1 MEFNYGA
8 LDSFEFEKLAC
19 DIAEKMT
26 KVELSCYT
34 EGKDGGIDAS
44 DYYVDSE
51 VAPRVVVQAKRWSN
65 TASAKKLEN
74 AVKVLVGQLARYG
87 NLPSEKLIVVTS
99 MGLTLEAQRKL
110 MSLAEGEGV
119 PQCLVIDGVK
129 MDKFLR
135 KDENRDV
142 LRRHFK
148 LWIAGTGVMQE
159 VFNRSV
165 FIDCELFLYDIE
177 QRESL
182 FVQTSLFDRSV
193 EMLVNGRALLV
204 VGNPG
209 TGKTTMTQMLALQ
222 MAADGYRVL
231 FSSCN
236 DLKGIVE
243 ASSPDDDAKELF
255 VLDDFL
261 GQSCLDI
268 GASQMREVMRLLAV
282 VARSK
287 HRRIILNSRIS
298 ILNEARRKDESFH
311 RAIKKMDDKV
321 VVVDTDEMS
330 LLDRGRILL
339 SNLRF
344 EDISRQYID
353 ALRGMTCVSVCQHR
367 NYNPR
372 VVEYCCQKEFAERY
386 SPREYPK
393 AIFEK
398 MKDPAEVWQNEFD
411 ERLGKEDRI
420 LAYQLYSMTNE
431 FVPVNDLRA
440 SFEVRISGTAGMD
453 TSIDSFD
460 RSLKRLQSTV
470 VKTVLVDD
478 EVRVSMANPSVNDYV
493 ASFLSRVDS
502 EAARI
507 VESALFTEQI
517 ERVAKVN
524 QSPAVIAAIRA
535 RALDG
540 ELFKLRYRRNWV
552 VRCEDYCIYKALE
565 SCRDRLTD
573 DDSFWLIGL
582 VKESLNSDSVCRWE
596 CVSEFLFGGLVS
608 FSFLK
613 SKEASK
619 LLCTPFF
626 LDRLA
631 QGTECMRASA
641 LGDGVMSAA
650 SALGCS
656 KECIGALRALLLGQ
670 LSRWLEEYVSMFCDD
685 WAAAHNWDSEY
696 SLDDYDGPAA
706 DWEGYVRDEIKQQMK
721 DELDPVALLDEAIEY
736 IGERYSSYLC
746 EADIDSILSDR
757 IRDCVYNQDIC
768 LPGGRVSCVETSLQH
783 GRGIKRDEVRDV
795 QRLFEQID

>member
-51 VAPRVVVQAKRWSN
+51 IAPRVVVQAKRWSN

-74 AVKVLVGQLARYG
+74 AVKALVGQLARYG
-87 NLPSEKLIVVTS
+87 NLPSEKLIFVTS

-129 MDKFLR
+129 MDEFLR

-148 LWIAGTGVMQE
+148 LWIVATGVMQE

-165 FIDCELFLYDIE
+165 FIDCDLFLYDIE

-261 GQSCLDI
+261 GQSCLDV
-268 GASQMREVMRLLAV
+268 GTSQMREVMRLLAV

-386 SPREYPK
+386 SPCEYPK

-440 SFEVRISGTAGMD
+440 SFEARISETAGMD

-507 VESALFTEQI
+507 VKSALFTEQI

-565 SCRDRLTD
+565 SCRDCLTD

-582 VKESLNSDSVCRWE
+582 VEESLNSDSVCRWE
-596 CVSEFLFGGLVS
+596 CVSGFLFGGLTS

-613 SKEASK
+613 SVEASK

-631 QGTECMRASA
+631 QGTEYTYA
-641 LGDGVMSAA
+641 LE
-650 SALGCS
+650 LGCAFVCAAKTLDCS
-656 KECIGALRALLLGQ
+656 GAQFCVLWCILLGQ
-670 LSRWLEEYVSMFCDD
+670 LSRWVEDYVCQACDD
-685 WAAAHNWDSEY
+685 WADSHDWDSEY
-696 SLDDYDGPAA
+696 DFNEYSGCCDG
-706 DWEGYVRDEIKQQMK
+706 WEDFVKDEIMQRMK
-721 DELDPVALLDEAIEY
+721 DELNPATLLNGIEDY
-736 IGERYSSYLC
+736 IGKRFSGHLSEG
-746 EADIDSILSDR
+746 DIDSVLG
-757 IRDCVYNQDIC
+757 DCIWDCANRQVVSS
-768 LPGGRVSCVETSLQH
+768 PERGASRVEVSLQH

-795 QRLFEQID
+795 QRLFEQIE